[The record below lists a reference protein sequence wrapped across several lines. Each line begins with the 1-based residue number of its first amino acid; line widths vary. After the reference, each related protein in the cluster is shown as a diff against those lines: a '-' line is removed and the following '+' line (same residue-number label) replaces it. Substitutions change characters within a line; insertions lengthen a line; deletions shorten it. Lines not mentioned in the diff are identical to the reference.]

1 MPKDKKPFVDFRD
14 IRSRITMEQVLSH
27 YQLLDTFKRNGKNL
41 SGPCPIHKGTNKTQ
55 FRVDTEKNLW
65 NCFSECKHGGNTL
78 NFIVHM
84 EDCSIHDAAVKACAP
99 TRRTRSPNWGATLR
113 FYDISLRYA
122 PTPQAKGKIER
133 EHQFWQGRL
142 PPSFAS
148 EKITE
153 LAEANQHFDALR
165 HHHNATEIHRELRQ
179 TPQRAWTRPRKKNAL
194 LCGPSARALG
204 GPMSGTYAPASK
216 SAAMPTSPSVPSAF
230 VLNDRRAPRS
240 SSASIP
246 QATIPSWPPART
258 PSATHPSVHRPPQ
271 INLSCFANYKKVL
284 F

>member
-1 MPKDKKPFVDFRD
+1 MRRWQRAQ
-14 IRSRITMEQVLSH
+14 IGELW
-27 YQLLDTFKRNGKNL
+27 QLDASPHHWF
-41 SGPCPIHKGTNKTQ
+41 PH
-55 FRVDTEKNLW
+55 
-65 NCFSECKHGGNTL
+65 CKIA
-78 NFIVHM
+78 FP
-84 EDCSIHDAAVKACAP
+84 CSICWMIAAASSPVPNFTSANYCWLILISCPAPLALTAGRCNSMSTTTASSLP

-133 EHQFWQGRL
+133 EHQFWQGRQ

-179 TPQRAWTRPRKKNAL
+179 TPQRAWTRPRKKNV
-194 LCGPSARALG
+194 PSCRPCSLALG
-204 GPMSGTYAPASK
+204 GPMSGAYAPASK
-216 SAAMPTSPSVPSAF
+216 SAAMPTSPSVPNAF

-240 SSASIP
+240 SSASLP

-258 PSATHPSVHRPPQ
+258 PSSNPSLCSPTAP
-271 INLSCFANYKKVL
+271 NKLVL
-284 F
+284 FC